1 MLRESNKNAF
11 FRFYTD
17 SFFKIKYVLRKQN
30 HKAKRKCFLC
40 IICDIETFLNEN
52 RQ

>member
-1 MLRESNKNAF
+1 MLSLDF
-11 FRFYTD
+11 ILTV
-17 SFFKIKYVLRKQN
+17 FFKIKYILRKQN
-30 HKAKRKCFLC
+30 HPAKRKCFLC